1 MSYIR
6 RFVIIRGCSDVYFGT
21 FYSPAFVG
29 GGIIICS
36 PRNHKVCVRGGTSD
50 TETTAAS
57 TNSQGGVSIGPT
69 SQANTAFG
77 SWAILLRY
85 CLRVS
90 GAFSAF
96 MKEDS
101 GSLSSLNSMKCH
113 ILIFCV
119 GLNKASRL

>member
-1 MSYIR
+1 MFTSAL
-6 RFVIIRGCSDVYFGT
+6 FTVQS
-21 FYSPAFVG
+21 AFAG
-29 GGIIICS
+29 RGIIICS
-36 PRNHKVCVRGGTSD
+36 PRNHSVSGTSD
-50 TETTAAS
+50 TETTASS

-77 SWAILLRY
+77 SWAILLGY

-101 GSLSSLNSMKCH
+101 GSLSSLNSMKCY
-113 ILIFCV
+113 ILILCV